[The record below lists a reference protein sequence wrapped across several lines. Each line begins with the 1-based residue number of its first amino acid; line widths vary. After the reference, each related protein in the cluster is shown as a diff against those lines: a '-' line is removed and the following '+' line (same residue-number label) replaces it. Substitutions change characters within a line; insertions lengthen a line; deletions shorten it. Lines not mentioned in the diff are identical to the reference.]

1 MDRLKE
7 ANKRLDAA
15 LKRLDRAARNSGGG
29 GDAALSSALE
39 ETKAEHKALR
49 DATEQVTRRLDETV
63 ARLQK
68 VMKE

>member
-7 ANKRLDAA
+7 ANQRLEAALQRLDQAVQ
-15 LKRLDRAARNSGGG
+15 SGGG
-29 GDAALSSALE
+29 GDAALASALE

-49 DATEQVTRRLDETV
+49 DAADQVTHRLDEAV

-68 VMKE
+68 LLKE

>member
-7 ANKRLDAA
+7 ANRRLNEA
-15 LKRLDRAARNSGGG
+15 LKRLDQAVQRNGKD
-29 GDAALSSALE
+29 GDAELRKALE

-49 DATEQVTRRLDETV
+49 TATEQVTRRLDETV

-68 VMKE
+68 LLKE